1 MLTIPEENAV
11 VDACKSLAAM
21 GFPIQYRMRRPIAG
35 YVLRKRQLPSNV
47 DIGVKRHSNVDI
59 GVNWHIRFMERHPEV
74 AYKHV
79 QRLDEQRAQST
90 ADPDVL
96 KRFYQLIA
104 HQVPAQL
111 FNCDEKGIIIRT
123 ARTKGIVSAGG
134 LRRRHYARGNS
145 NRESATALE
154 TISAAG
160 AVLPPLRSAKQSSCI
175 CIRML
180 ASRHLPQNASNN
192 PSKPL
197 VYIHSMLG
205 NGFHHPYED
214 QSQQSPLPRYV
225 KSRMWWHW

>member
-1 MLTIPEENAV
+1 
-11 VDACKSLAAM
+11 
-21 GFPIQYRMRRPIAG
+21 MRRPIAG

-47 DIGVKRHSNVDI
+47 NIGVKRLSNVDI

-160 AVLPPLRSAKQSSCI
+160 AVLPPQDPQSRVPAFVYACSQAGIYPRMHQTILQNHWYISTQCSETASTTRTRINRSN
-175 CIRML
+175 
-180 ASRHLPQNASNN
+180 HLCHAT
-192 PSKPL
+192 
-197 VYIHSMLG
+197 
-205 NGFHHPYED
+205 
-214 QSQQSPLPRYV
+214 
-225 KSRMWWHW
+225 